1 MCPKVPGNGLLN
13 IMKWLDNRA
22 QVRRGEGSY
31 EVRPKTQVCSVFLSL
46 PLENS
51 SYFWNILKNALEI
64 QKLVLLGTY
73 LASLAPDWGT
83 PLVSLAPD
91 WGTPLVS
98 LAPDWGTPTM
108 SFGSTRIY
116 NTHTAARYNGPGPK
130 MTPLASLE
138 AMTPMAS
145 LNLEPVTPKASLN
158 LEPVTPTA
166 SLVARAFEFQ
176 KHF

>member
-1 MCPKVPGNGLLN
+1 
-13 IMKWLDNRA
+13 
-22 QVRRGEGSY
+22 
-31 EVRPKTQVCSVFLSL
+31 
-46 PLENS
+46 
-51 SYFWNILKNALEI
+51 
-64 QKLVLLGTY
+64 
-73 LASLAPDWGT
+73 
-83 PLVSLAPD
+83 
-91 WGTPLVS
+91 
-98 LAPDWGTPTM
+98 M

-138 AMTPMAS
+138 QMTPMASLNLEPVTPKASLNLEPVTPMAS